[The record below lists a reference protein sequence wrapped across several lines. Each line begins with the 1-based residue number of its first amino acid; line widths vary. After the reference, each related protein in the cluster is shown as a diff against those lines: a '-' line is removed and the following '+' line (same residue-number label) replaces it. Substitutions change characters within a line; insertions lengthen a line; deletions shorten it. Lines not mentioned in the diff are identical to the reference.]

1 MGRIAAFVV
10 GGLIGAGIMAA
21 TAPKSG
27 KETRKQVADAFSEV
41 KDQAVAAN
49 AEGGVAQV
57 ATQFAEKGKSI
68 ANDVM
73 AGGQEAVA
81 AATARV
87 QDAAADI
94 TGTAD
99 ADDLKKK
106 IEEARSRIVD
116 QVMKNAKESHEAVD
130 GTVVGEVEEAVVE
143 AVEDVEDAEEA
154 GAAEVAVDVE
164 DAEDA
169 EEAGAAETAEQA
181 TEE

>member
-1 MGRIAAFVV
+1 MGRIAAFVI
-10 GGLIGAGIMAA
+10 GGLVGAGIMAA

-27 KETRKQVADAFSEV
+27 KETRKQVVDAFNEV

-57 ATQFAEKGKSI
+57 ATEFAEKGKSI
-68 ANDVM
+68 ASDVM

-99 ADDLKKK
+99 TDDLKKK

-116 QVMKNAKESHEAVD
+116 QVMKNAKDSHEAVD
-130 GTVVGEVEEAVVE
+130 GTVVAEVEEAVVE
-143 AVEDVEDAEEA
+143 AVEDVE
-154 GAAEVAVDVE
+154 AAEDDE
-164 DAEDA
+164 DAPAAEDA
-169 EEAGAAETAEQA
+169 EAAEEA